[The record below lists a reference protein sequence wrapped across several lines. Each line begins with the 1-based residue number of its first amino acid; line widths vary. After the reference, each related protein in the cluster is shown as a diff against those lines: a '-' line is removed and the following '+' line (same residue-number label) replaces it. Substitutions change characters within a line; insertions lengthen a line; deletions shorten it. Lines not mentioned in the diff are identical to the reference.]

1 MTRKELIHR
10 VAAATDLPKDTV
22 DQALRKFVNTIIQGV
37 AAGDEIAIPGLGTFK
52 SADRAARTGRNPLTG
67 EKLKIAAKRVPKF
80 SAATGFKAAV
90 ASGKKKRK

>member
-1 MTRKELIHR
+1 MTKQELINQVAKAGYPKAT
-10 VAAATDLPKDTV
+10 VAAVLDHLVATTTK
-22 DQALRKFVNTIIQGV
+22 AV

-90 ASGKKKRK
+90 ASGKKSKRK